1 MQKVRSMTHWDQ
13 YPTNNSQDLWL
24 FKQHHSINHTSK
36 KCGNTAERHKGPYH
50 WESFSQS
57 QLREQLSPWEITV
70 RFFLFVC
77 FSLFF
82 FLLFPPCL
90 FYKNSIYISLAKPGS
105 LMQVFSSDSLNS
117 SVFPKAKW
125 KKKKKLAYNLILPH
139 INSI

>member
-82 FLLFPPCL
+82 FYYSLHASFT
-90 FYKNSIYISLAKPGS
+90 KTQYISVLQS
-105 LMQVFSSDSLNS
+105 LDHSCRSFLQTPWIPLCFQKLSG
-117 SVFPKAKW
+117 
-125 KKKKKLAYNLILPH
+125 KKKKN
-139 INSI
+139 